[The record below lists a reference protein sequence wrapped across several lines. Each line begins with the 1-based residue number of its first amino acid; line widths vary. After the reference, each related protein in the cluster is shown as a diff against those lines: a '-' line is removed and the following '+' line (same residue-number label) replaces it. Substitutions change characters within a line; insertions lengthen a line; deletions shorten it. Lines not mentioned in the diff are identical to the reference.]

1 MPSMDIVN
9 KLEMPEVVNAIEQA
23 KKEIVQRFDFKG
35 TNTTVELNEK
45 DKTIL
50 VKSASDNRVTAAVD
64 VLEGRLVK
72 RNVSLKCL
80 DKQKLEPGPGGTSKQ
95 TIKLRD
101 GIDEDNAKKIVKQ
114 IKEKHP
120 KVQPAIQGNV
130 VRASS
135 KSRDFLQEVIADLRA
150 AEFPLPLQF
159 INFRD

>member
-35 TNTTVELNEK
+35 TNTTVELNDK

-50 VKSASDNRVTAAVD
+50 VKSASDNRVAAAVD

-72 RNVSLKCL
+72 RSVSLKCL
-80 DKQKLEPGPGGTSKQ
+80 DKQKIEPGPNNTSKQ

-101 GIDEDNAKKIVKQ
+101 GIDEENAKKIVKQ

-120 KVQPAIQGNV
+120 KVQPSIQGNA

-135 KSRDFLQEVIADLRA
+135 KSRDFLQEVIADLRG